1 MGKKIEKKSHLVSNI
16 VLTISLAVFVV
27 AAFQLFR
34 IGKGY
39 QDGRKDYK
47 DIQELA
53 VEETKDKKSGEDK
66 FIVDFE
72 KLAEKN
78 PDVIGW
84 IRFDPQP
91 DVINYPIVQGDRK
104 SVV

>member
-39 QDGRKDYK
+39 
-47 DIQELA
+47 
-53 VEETKDKKSGEDK
+53 
-66 FIVDFE
+66 
-72 KLAEKN
+72 
-78 PDVIGW
+78 
-84 IRFDPQP
+84 
-91 DVINYPIVQGDRK
+91 
-104 SVV
+104 